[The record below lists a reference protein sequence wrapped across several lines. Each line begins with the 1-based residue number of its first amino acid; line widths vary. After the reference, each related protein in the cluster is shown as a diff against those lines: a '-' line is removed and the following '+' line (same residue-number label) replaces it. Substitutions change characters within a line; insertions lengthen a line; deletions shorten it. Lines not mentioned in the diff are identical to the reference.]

1 MATPL
6 LNCKAFK
13 LIPYFDL
20 YAIKLGPIRV
30 GIQPLFGAVGILVAH
45 FLFLR
50 RTRQW
55 KLDTQLAGWLSFTMV
70 LVGLVGAFLFRW
82 VYLATALRRD
92 PWIWLKTTQGAA
104 SFGGIAAGLLAA
116 VLFLRIR
123 RVPSGL
129 AWRYLDA
136 LASVFP
142 LGWIFGRIGCS
153 LVHDHPGLRSD
164 SWLAVRYPDAP
175 RWDLAVVE
183 VVFLASLVIPLFI
196 WLARRSRPPGFF
208 LGLFLTVYGG
218 FRVLLDRLH
227 VDPPRYFGM
236 SVDQLAYGTA
246 CLLGAVIVFRAI
258 RSRVAVLHLTRM

>member
-1 MATPL
+1 MATPR
-6 LNCKAFK
+6 LNYKASK
-13 LIPYFDL
+13 LIPYFEL
-20 YAIKLGPIRV
+20 SAIKLGPIRV
-30 GIQPLFGAVGILVAH
+30 AAQPLFGAIGILVAH
-45 FLFLR
+45 FLYLR
-50 RTRQW
+50 RTRHW

-70 LVGLVGAFLFRW
+70 FVGLVGAFLFRW
-82 VYLATALRRD
+82 VYLANALRRD

-123 RVPSGL
+123 RVPGDL

-142 LGWIFGRIGCS
+142 FGWIFGRIGCS
-153 LVHDHPGLRSD
+153 LIHDHPGLRSG

-183 VVFLASLVIPLFI
+183 VLFFAILVIPLFV
-196 WLARRSRPPGFF
+196 WLARRPRPAGFL
-208 LGLFLTVYGG
+208 LGLFLTLYGG

-227 VDPPRYFGM
+227 VDPPGYFGI

-246 CLLGAVIVFRAI
+246 CLIGVVILSRAI
-258 RSRVAVLHLTRM
+258 RHA